1 MDKSNNHALSK
12 QVQEDHTRKYREL
25 ILSQQT
31 LLLSTVTEQGEPECS
46 YAPYVRDKQGVFYI
60 YVSELAA
67 HTRNMLQQRSASV
80 LFIRPEKEVKNLF
93 ARERVVFKCE
103 INEVRSSDKQYDK
116 QLLKMKEKFGETVD
130 LLCSLSDF
138 HLLALTPLNG
148 KYIAGF
154 GQAYLIDL
162 TSDKVD
168 MK

>member
-1 MDKSNNHALSK
+1 MDKANK
-12 QVQEDHTRKYREL
+12 DTQVDHTGKYREL

-46 YAPYVRDKQGVFYI
+46 YAPYIRDQQGVFYI
-60 YVSELAA
+60 YVSELAT
-67 HTRNMLQQRSASV
+67 HTRNMLQKGSASV

-93 ARERVVFKCE
+93 ARERVVFNCE
-103 INEVRSSDKQYDK
+103 VNEVQGSDERYDK
-116 QLLKMKEKFGETVD
+116 QLLKMKHKFGETVD
-130 LLCSLSDF
+130 LLCSLPDF

-162 TSDKVD
+162 TSDRVD
-168 MK
+168 VK